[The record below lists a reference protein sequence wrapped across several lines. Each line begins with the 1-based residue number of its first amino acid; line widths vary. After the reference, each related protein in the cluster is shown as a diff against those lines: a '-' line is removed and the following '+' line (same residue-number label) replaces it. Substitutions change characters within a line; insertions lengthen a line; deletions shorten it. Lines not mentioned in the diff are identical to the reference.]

1 MNVSIISKNG
11 MANTQTGTP
20 YYTSP
25 QVWRDMPYNGKCD
38 IWSLGCVI
46 YEIVAHH
53 PPFLANDIN
62 SLKKKVISGQYD
74 RIPKNYSQDL

>member
-11 MANTQTGTP
+11 MASTQTGTP

-25 QVWRDMPYNGKCD
+25 QVWKDMPYNGKCD
-38 IWSLGCVI
+38 IWSFGCVI
-46 YEIVAHH
+46 YEMASHN
-53 PPFLANDIN
+53 PPFLAHDIN

-74 RIPKNYSQDL
+74 RIPKFYS